1 MKTERKVR
9 LYQKLLPVIAHVP
22 RNRQYSVGEGGGLDE
37 LEGENVSEENENT
50 PAADG
55 DTPQAHKENLTR
67 GNTANTPQYDL
78 ATLHEIALH

>member
-1 MKTERKVR
+1 M
-9 LYQKLLPVIAHVP
+9 
-22 RNRQYSVGEGGGLDE
+22 GEGGGLDE

-55 DTPQAHKENLTR
+55 DTPQAHNEHLTR

-78 ATLHEIALH
+78 DTVHEIALH